1 MRKSGLALVELL
13 GAVIIFGLVL
23 SLSAMILSTITK
35 ANARIVEQSQA
46 NTEMTLLTSL
56 LDDTYQDFGATN
68 YIPCVGITNCIILI
82 NAFEYVVDLENET
95 INLVVHNP
103 ELELNISLLNNRLY
117 IDNELITINHFTLAT
132 DSTLTYEIIGSELIL
147 NLDLTFVGELNT
159 YTYHYEQT
167 LTLETIPA

>member
-13 GAVIIFGLVL
+13 GAVVIFGLIL

-68 YIPCVGITNCIILI
+68 YVPCIGATNCIVFI
-82 NAFEYVVDLENET
+82 NAFEYVVNLENET
-95 INLVVHNP
+95 IDLVVHNP
-103 ELELNISLLNNRLY
+103 ALQLQLSLENNRLY
-117 IDNELITINHFTLAT
+117 IDNTLININHFTLAS
-132 DSTLTYEIIGSELIL
+132 DSTITYEIIGDELIL
-147 NLDLTFVGELNT
+147 NLNLNFVGELNT

-167 LTLETIPA
+167 LTLETIPT